1 MAWLG
6 HPTSFIIHQSLW
18 ILKKNVTVPLVSQNL
33 LKHTWFDV
41 HSHMTWYEDI
51 DKELIFKVHYVAGWL
66 SSELFITTCSQQSF
80 DNLKNHTI
88 TVWTL
93 YTYTSCTWKILD
105 SIWTLVHWTT
115 DIASHSFNIIHCLC
129 NYFAWF
135 IYRSV
140 YSKEKDPINPPYS
153 YYTCITYSVGWFNTY
168 EILIGLRKLIYIG
181 LQVLWVYVHES
192 IYWNLQSI
200 SFSVFITMI
209 TVKIHVIIIH
219 ITLLDLCQIEEV
231 VLMNRTDTI
240 MHWHA
245 VCLEDMR
252 LLKKKENIH
261 SVDCMSK
268 LYRLGW

>member
-1 MAWLG
+1 MS
-6 HPTSFIIHQSLW
+6 H
-18 ILKKNVTVPLVSQNL
+18 SQNL

-41 HSHMTWYEDI
+41 YSHMTWYEDI

-66 SSELFITTCSQQSF
+66 SSELFINTCSQQSF

-105 SIWTLVHWTT
+105 SIWTLVQWTT

-153 YYTCITYSVGWFNTY
+153 YYTCITNSAGWFNTY
-168 EILIGLRKLIYIG
+168 EILIGLRKSIYIG
-181 LQVLWVYVHES
+181 LQVSICKCTY
-192 IYWNLQSI
+192 IYWNLQLYI
-200 SFSVFITMI
+200 SFQY
-209 TVKIHVIIIH
+209 
-219 ITLLDLCQIEEV
+219 L
-231 VLMNRTDTI
+231 
-240 MHWHA
+240 
-245 VCLEDMR
+245 
-252 LLKKKENIH
+252 
-261 SVDCMSK
+261 
-268 LYRLGW
+268 